1 MRSSESLPAGV
12 YRQLEHFSK
21 KFLYLSLP
29 TLMFIIDLLQVIY
42 DKLHNLNTKDNIVEA
57 SSWKLL

>member
-29 TLMFIIDLLQVIY
+29 TLMFIIHLLQVIH
-42 DKLHNLNTKDNIVEA
+42 D
-57 SSWKLL
+57 